1 MSNKNVYLKGKSRYI
16 RPYHLDT
23 GENLDD
29 DSDIKAKLMRT
40 GGVYSTM
47 IVLPFDNRDDAEE
60 HLNEL
65 GIPTDGMMG
74 NLLKKITNEDGS
86 KEIVYKVV
94 RPHLEPNF
102 EDPLMGP
109 PKVINS
115 DAGEWD
121 PDTLIGNGSDITV
134 KLNVWIGN
142 KAKKVRW
149 DALRVDNLVEYI
161 PIDNQGGF

>member
-1 MSNKNVYLKGKSRYI
+1 MSNKNVYLKGKARYI
-16 RPYHLDT
+16 RPYFLDT

-29 DSDIKAKLMRT
+29 DSDVKVKLMKT

-47 IVLPFDNRDDAEE
+47 VVLPFDNRDDAEE
-60 HLNEL
+60 HLNSL

-86 KEIVYKVV
+86 KEIVYKIV

-102 EDPLMGP
+102 EDPLLGP
-109 PKVINS
+109 PKVIDS
-115 DAGEWD
+115 DGGTWD
-121 PDTLIGNGSDITV
+121 EETLIGNGSDITV

-142 KAKKVRW
+142 KAKKIRW
-149 DALRVDNLVEYI
+149 EAVRVDELVEYEA
-161 PIDNQGGF
+161 PAEAF